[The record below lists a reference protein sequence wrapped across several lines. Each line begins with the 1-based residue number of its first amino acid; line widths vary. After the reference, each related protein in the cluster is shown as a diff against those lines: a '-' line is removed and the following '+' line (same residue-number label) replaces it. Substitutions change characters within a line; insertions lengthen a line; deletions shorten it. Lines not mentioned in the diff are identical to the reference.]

1 MPLNLR
7 RFITSTIASIWITA
21 SSTIRMM
28 LDAALSMRIATKTI
42 DPSTRPT
49 TNSMKN
55 VGSLKNGCSTL
66 G

>member
-1 MPLNLR
+1 MAR
-7 RFITSTIASIWITA
+7 IWMTA